1 MAEREQVQ
9 DTQIVYEGPI
19 FSVEKQ
25 AVTLFNGKPSQRDIV
40 RHVPAI
46 AVLAF
51 VDDDH
56 ILLEKQ

>member
-25 AVTLFNGKPSQRDIV
+25 AVSLFNG
-40 RHVPAI
+40 
-46 AVLAF
+46 
-51 VDDDH
+51 
-56 ILLEKQ
+56 